1 MKHTFVKALKKTSF
15 SFVCIA
21 LALVIVSILMQGMPL
36 FGVPKPSTVETV
48 TITYPTRT
56 SEAKEI
62 SDPELIRHACQ
73 LFGFLRYHPF
83 AKVNESDSPIL
94 TMDFTLKNGTTAT
107 VSASRESV
115 WWNGKTH
122 ALKEQELFINLAE
135 GIFFFD
141 EVTP

>member
-36 FGVPKPSTVETV
+36 FGVPKLSTVETV
-48 TITYPTRT
+48 TITYPTLT

-73 LFGFLRYHPF
+73 LFGFLRYRPF
-83 AKVNESDSPIL
+83 AKADETDSPIL
-94 TMDFTLKNGTTAT
+94 TMDFTLTDGNTVT

-122 ALKEQELFINLAE
+122 VLKESELFINLAE
-135 GIFFFD
+135 GIFFSD
-141 EVTP
+141 EAE

>member
-1 MKHTFVKALKKTSF
+1 MKHAFVKTLKKTSF

-36 FGVPKPSTVETV
+36 FGAPKPSSVEAV
-48 TITYPTRT
+48 TITYPTLT

-73 LFGFLRYHPF
+73 LFGFLRYRPF
-83 AKVNESDSPIL
+83 AKADETDSPIL
-94 TMDFTLKNGTTAT
+94 TMDFTLTNGNTVT

-122 ALKEQELFINLAE
+122 VLKEPKLFINLAE
-135 GIFFFD
+135 GIFFSE
-141 EVTP
+141 EVS

>member
-1 MKHTFVKALKKTSF
+1 MKHAFVKALKKTSF

-36 FGVPKPSTVETV
+36 FGAPKPSSVEAV
-48 TITYPTRT
+48 TITYPTLT

-62 SDPELIRHACQ
+62 SDPELIQHACQ
-73 LFGFLRYHPF
+73 LFGFLRYRPF
-83 AKVNESDSPIL
+83 AKADETDAPLL
-94 TMDFTLKNGTTAT
+94 TMDFALKDGKAVT
-107 VSASRESV
+107 VSASRKSV

-122 ALKEQELFINLAE
+122 VLKEPEMFINLAE

-141 EVTP
+141 EVAP